1 MSTGLGLP
9 AGRLAPRGGWSFFWQ
24 MYRGQF
30 ATALATQVA
39 YRGATLIWVFTSI
52 VHPLVSIV
60 VWRSVAGGGRVAGYD
75 ASGFVTYFALEMVVN
90 HVTFVWI
97 MWEME
102 WRIRTGAYSP
112 LLVRP
117 VHPIHTDICQN
128 LAYKLL
134 GLVGILPAAVLLV
147 LLFGGDLSVFTTGS
161 VLAGLLAT
169 ALAMVLRFM
178 VEWTLSLAAFWVTK
192 VSAIN
197 SVYFSLIAFLGGG
210 FAPLAVLPGAAQT
223 LAWWTPFPWGNIAW
237 VNQVV
242 TGRAVG
248 VDLVRGYLAQLAW
261 IAVALVVLKLV
272 WARAVR
278 TYSAV
283 GS

>member
-1 MSTGLGLP
+1 MSTTTTSTTTTPG
-9 AGRLAPRGGWSFFWQ
+9 AWSSFWA

-30 ATALATQVA
+30 AMAMANQIA
-39 YRGATLIWVFTSI
+39 YRGATLIWVFTAVI
-52 VHPLVSIV
+52 HPLVSIV
-60 VWRSVAGGGRVAGYD
+60 VWRTVAGSGQVAGFS
-75 ASGFVTYFALEMVVN
+75 ASAFVTYFALEMVVN

-117 VHPIHTDICQN
+117 VHPIHTDIAQN
-128 LAYKLL
+128 LSYKLV
-134 GLVGILPAAVLLV
+134 GLAGILPAAVLLLV
-147 LLFGGDLSVFTTGS
+147 LFRGDLSSFTPRS

-169 ALAMVLRFM
+169 VLAIVLRFM

-197 SVYFSLIAFLGGG
+197 SLYFGLIAFLGGG
-210 FAPLAVLPGAAQT
+210 FAPLAVLPALAQQV
-223 LAWWTPFPWGNIAW
+223 AWWTPFPWGNIAW
-237 VNQVV
+237 VSKVAMGQT
-242 TGRAVG
+242 TGSSMWLGFA
-248 VDLVRGYLAQLAW
+248 AQLGW
-261 IAVALVVLKLV
+261 IAVAYLVLRLV
-272 WARAVR
+272 WSRAVVK
-278 TYSAV
+278 YSAV